1 MTDRTPPASRTF
13 YEFFA
18 GGGMARAGLGKQWS
32 CLFANDF
39 DPKKVE
45 SYVGNWGSTAMVP
58 GDVASIETS
67 AIPGHAGLAWASF
80 PCQDLSLAGAGAG
93 LDGDRSG
100 TFWAFWGHIRRM
112 KKSNRTPKI
121 IVLEN
126 VCGALTSNEGADFR
140 AIAAAMSGIGY
151 RMGALVINASRFVPQ
166 SRPRLFIIGVAKS
179 HRVPDDLVSDAPIPA
194 WHPASLVD
202 AVSGLSG
209 AIRNTWLWW
218 NLPEP
223 PARTTIFADL
233 IEEKPRGVSWHS
245 KDETDR
251 LLSMMTP
258 RNFAKVELAL
268 SARRRMVGTIYR
280 RTRADG
286 PNGSRVQRAEIR
298 CDEIAGCLRTPLG
311 GSSRQTIMVI
321 ENGIVRSRLI
331 SPRETARL
339 MGLPESYILPTNYND
354 AYHLTGDGLVVP
366 VVAYLARNLIE
377 PLVDTE
383 AMIARAA

>member
-1 MTDRTPPASRTF
+1 MNERTPPASRTF

-39 DPKKVE
+39 DLKKVE
-45 SYVGNWGSTAMVP
+45 SYVENWGPTAMAP

-67 AIPGHAGLAWASF
+67 TIPGHAGLAWASF

-100 TFWAFWGHIRRM
+100 TFWAFWGHIRRL
-112 KKSNRTPKI
+112 KKSNRTPNI

-126 VCGALTSNEGADFR
+126 VCGALTSNEGGDFR
-140 AIAAAMSGIGY
+140 AIAAAMSSIGY

-166 SRPRLFIIGVAKS
+166 SRPRLFIIGVGKS
-179 HRVPDDLVSDAPIPA
+179 HPIPDCLVSDSPIAA

-202 AVSGLSG
+202 AVSSLSE

-218 NLPEP
+218 NLPHP
-223 PARTTIFADL
+223 PVRKAIFADL

-245 KDETDR
+245 KEETDR

-258 RNFAKVELAL
+258 RNLAKVELAL
-268 SARRRMVGTIYR
+268 SAKRRMVGTIYR
-280 RTRADG
+280 RTRQDG
-286 PNGSRVQRAEIR
+286 PNGSRVQRAEVR
-298 CDEIAGCLRTPLG
+298 FDEIAGCLRTPLG
-311 GSSRQTIMVI
+311 GSSRQTIMVV
-321 ENGIVRSRLI
+321 EKGTVRSRLI

-366 VVAYLARNLIE
+366 VVAFLARNLIE
-377 PLVDTE
+377 PLVDAA
-383 AMIARAA
+383 AMLAKAA